1 MVQRATGLL
10 FQTHV
15 ITPSQSFHR
24 VDDQIRSTMQVMQ
37 YRAPEGWADE
47 GDEGGGYCV
56 WGENRCRF
64 SSGGRGGVISP
75 SSPPSCY
82 PYHSRLRLRQFL
94 KEARVTGECA
104 RFARYRPLPSDRSS
118 DQWEAGRATPP
129 LDQPITG
136 LRGGWSLNMAVSPSL
151 VATLNYPPVYR
162 KLAHSRRRARNI
174 PYQ

>member
-1 MVQRATGLL
+1 MVQRATVLL

-24 VDDQIRSTMQVMQ
+24 GDDQIRSTMQVMQ
-37 YRAPEGWADE
+37 YRAPERSKGRREEVIASGERIGADFPV
-47 GDEGGGYCV
+47 G
-56 WGENRCRF
+56 
-64 SSGGRGGVISP
+64 GGVISP

-136 LRGGWSLNMAVSPSL
+136 LRGG
-151 VATLNYPPVYR
+151 
-162 KLAHSRRRARNI
+162 
-174 PYQ
+174 

>member
-1 MVQRATGLL
+1 MAQRATDLL

-24 VDDQIRSTMQVMQ
+24 VDQIRSTMQVMQ
-37 YRAPEGWADE
+37 YRAPRRSGRR
-47 GDEGGGYCV
+47 GGGRRLLRLGRESVQIFQC
-56 WGENRCRF
+56 WGE
-64 SSGGRGGVISP
+64 GVISS

-104 RFARYRPLPSDRSS
+104 RFARYRPLPSDRRS